1 MYCNPIEFHAS
12 SNLTHLVRQRSS
24 QWRVRWEDLS
34 LPHLFLLL
42 RIKGGRLLVL
52 SLNSELM
59 TDQVCVRGLARTETF
74 LHVSN
79 LQTIIWRHVSHL
91 TPSLYRPL
99 PPSLSCSHA
108 RTHARTHT
116 HTHTHTHN
124 KQKICFHRV
133 GRMHHHLRALLR
145 ADRVVAGR
153 QFRMIVFRCLLAR
166 VTAHVCLSCD
176 STRIYGL

>member
-116 HTHTHTHN
+116 HTHTHTHTQQTEN
-124 KQKICFHRV
+124 LFPPSWENASPPASIAPSRSSSRRPSISYDRIQVFARESDSACV
-133 GRMHHHLRALLR
+133 SLL
-145 ADRVVAGR
+145 
-153 QFRMIVFRCLLAR
+153 
-166 VTAHVCLSCD
+166 
-176 STRIYGL
+176 